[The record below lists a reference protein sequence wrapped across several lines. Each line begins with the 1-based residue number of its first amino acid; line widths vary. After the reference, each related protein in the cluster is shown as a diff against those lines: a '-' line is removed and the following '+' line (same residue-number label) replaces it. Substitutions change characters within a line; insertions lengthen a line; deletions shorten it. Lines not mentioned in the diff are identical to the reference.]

1 MKKVIFTI
9 EGKRFEI
16 ELEQGFATY
25 VAQNLKEHGIATDR
39 NNEASKLLKA
49 YLTVLKENYGTEEQI
64 KILINNIEASNK

>member
-1 MKKVIFTI
+1 MKKVIFTL

-16 ELEQGFATY
+16 ELEHTFATY
-25 VAQNLKEHGIATDR
+25 VENNLKEHGIVVDR

-64 KILINNIEASNK
+64 KILLNNIP